1 MQLSAQLHDSQE
13 ASCWP
18 ARTPMAVHSWPLP
31 GRLGDQL
38 QPLPLPPAPPQV
50 PADPRVAETEAQKYP
65 QPVLGAPILMRGAPA
80 TGLTGSTRPRA

>member
-1 MQLSAQLHDSQE
+1 
-13 ASCWP
+13 
-18 ARTPMAVHSWPLP
+18 MAVHSWPLP

-50 PADPRVAETEAQKYP
+50 PADPRVADTEAQKYP